1 MADMEA
7 RAVSRY
13 LVAYSA
19 VVTLAFVIAA
29 YCGFVNPQR
38 VAEFDRI
45 RVHRIDV
52 VEPDG
57 TERLIVSNRTDY
69 PGSFIHGKEIAR
81 PDRNDAAGML
91 FLDDEG
97 TEDGGL
103 IFGGRMK
110 DGKPSSFGHLS
121 FDEYDQD
128 QAIVLDT
135 GLEDG
140 KKYARMQLN
149 DLSEKRL
156 TADLMEEGRR
166 ASAMPDGPAKEAA
179 LKAFEAKVPPMVHR
193 LGMERR
199 AAGDS
204 SLSLYDNAG
213 RERLRLS
220 VGIDG
225 EPHVQTLATDGTVER
240 DLLAK

>member
-1 MADMEA
+1 MEA
-7 RAVSRY
+7 RAVTRY
-13 LVAYSA
+13 LVMYSA
-19 VVTLAFVIAA
+19 VVTLAFVITA
-29 YCGFVNPQR
+29 YRGFVSPQR
-38 VAEFDRI
+38 VSEFDRI
-45 RVHRIDV
+45 RVHRIDL

-57 TERLIVSNRTDY
+57 TERLILSNRTDY
-69 PGSFIHGKEIAR
+69 PGSFMHGKEIAR

-91 FLDDEG
+91 FLNDEG

-103 IFGGRMK
+103 IFGGGMK
-110 DGKPSSFGHLS
+110 HGKPSSFGHLS

-149 DLSEKRL
+149 DLSDRRL

-166 ASAMPDGPAKEAA
+166 AGAMPDGPAKDAA
-179 LKAFEAKVPPMVHR
+179 MKAFAAKVPPITHR
-193 LGMERR
+193 LTMARHE
-199 AAGDS
+199 AGDS
-204 SLSLYDNAG
+204 GLSLYDTAG

-220 VGIDG
+220 VAVDG
-225 EPHVQTLATDGTVER
+225 TPHVQTLSTDGKVER
-240 DLLAK
+240 DLLTTSR